1 VASRNYPRNDS
12 SLSRIDVSYCTLI
25 MTVSRNGPKKADE
38 LNKHGFTIKVSQFVA
53 NHATEPTDDICDI
66 LMRERKPITAD
77 LSEDNT
83 QDDKVITVEISPKQ
97 RILNDMI
104 ASNPAIGTLVSNL
117 NLQIV

>member
-1 VASRNYPRNDS
+1 
-12 SLSRIDVSYCTLI
+12 
-25 MTVSRNGPKKADE
+25 MTVFTEWTKKADE

-83 QDDKVITVEISPKQ
+83 QDDKVITVDISPQQKS
-97 RILNDMI
+97 LNHMI
-104 ASNPAIGTLVSNL
+104 EQNPSIGLLVNKL
-117 NLQIV
+117 DLEVVI